1 MTEPKK
7 PRKPEPPGASTER
20 SAELRARRAAQGIT
34 ELRGLY
40 APTTQHAAIK
50 AAVREMIEG
59 KKK

>member
-1 MTEPKK
+1 MTQPPKTNAQK
-7 PRKPEPPGASTER
+7 QAD
-20 SAELRARRAAQGIT
+20 LRARRLAQGIT

-50 AAVREMIEG
+50 AAVRGMIEG